1 MEQEF
6 KRTNLHSR
14 LQNAKNRKC
23 KFKLSIKGNVLLYI
37 SQNIYICNPVMSCR
51 QLSSTIVE
59 FSASL
64 EKNNFFSIF
73 KLTSGRMAAL
83 YNQWVPYLLF
93 YNWALCPPPP
103 ASTSLSITTPNT
115 KALVLLLD
123 QGERSLQTYSLVMW
137 SNTVQFWMTRLL
149 D

>member
-83 YNQWVPYLLF
+83 YNQWVPYLF

-137 SNTVQFWMTRLL
+137 SNTVQFWMTRFL